1 MSQLQYFIFKILN
14 FLYFCFFISLLNFR
28 YFLNRI
34 NLALFFAVIIRFW
47 LLTYWESID
56 TLTIAL
62 RWWIIFRFW
71 DASSSSLFSQLN
83 HVDSFQ
89 FSNVVNARLS
99 FLEFELLFQYLT
111 VVYCALVLLYLAWE
125 FSIYYQGLFNL
136 GANRLRV

>member
-14 FLYFCFFISLLNFR
+14 FLYFSFFISLLNFR

-34 NLALFFAVIIRFW
+34 NFAFFFAVVIKFW

-56 TLTIAL
+56 TLAIAL
-62 RWWIIFRFW
+62 RRWIIFRFRH
-71 DASSSSLFSQLN
+71 SSSCSLFSQFN

-99 FLEFELLFQYLT
+99 FLKFELLFQYLT

-136 GANRLRV
+136 GAYRLRV